1 MPIENLCGEV
11 GARRHNKHDESHI
24 EKSSYKPFSCSG
36 PRAQQRPNGLTAFG
50 QKLYE
55 LARFHDHRF
64 SSPRAATVICKGSVT
79 GSFCVLIGTA
89 IAAAAVIGFKGQG
102 RQWSRCISPDV

>member
-36 PRAQQRPNGLTAFG
+36 PGPGPRQTGLTP
-50 QKLYE
+50 
-55 LARFHDHRF
+55 LAKSFYDLPFSHDPCF
-64 SSPRAATVICKGSVT
+64 SRPRAPKVFEKGSVPGFLCFLT
-79 GSFCVLIGTA
+79 GPA

-102 RQWSRCISPDV
+102 RQWSRCISP